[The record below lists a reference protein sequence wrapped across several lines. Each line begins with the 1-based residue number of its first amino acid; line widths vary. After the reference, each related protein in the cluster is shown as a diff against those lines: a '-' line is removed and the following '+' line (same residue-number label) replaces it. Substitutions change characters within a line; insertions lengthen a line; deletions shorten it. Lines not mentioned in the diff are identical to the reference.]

1 MLPGASYAIFA
12 EDRQGVAHEVAK
24 ELSVEPGET
33 IDLGTIDVTSDKR
46 PEPVRTKAA
55 AAAAAVGPGG
65 QVAAGTSDE
74 TVIAGRVSL
83 PEGKSPAGLAA
94 AKEEP
99 ISAKTEAGTT
109 VTAKVTLPDG
119 RPAAG
124 ADVAAIAHGTNRQR
138 GGDVKRSQVLAEAK
152 VDESGTARLTLGG
165 VSSKT
170 HTEGYLIARHEGFGL
185 AWRPL
190 DLDTH
195 SVDATLKLA
204 EEQKIRGRLIDVEGR
219 PAAGARL
226 NVWASCS
233 RLPSGGSTCQPSCTT
248 PTKITFPPPGR
259 LPPRLTPKDDAQV
272 CGLPVGLGAVVHC
285 LGDERFAPQ
294 SLLLNTG
301 AAEEPAL
308 DDGTP
313 IKNAGP
319 DEELLLT
326 LSPAQW
332 FEGQVTYADTGQG
345 VPHAADDDLV
355 QPAGIWRNALGGR
368 PGRRRRALPHQS
380 AAGLAFRH

>member
-33 IDLGTIDVTSDKR
+33 INLGTVDVTSDKR

-204 EEQKIRGRLIDVEGR
+204 EEQKIRGRLMDVEGR
-219 PAAGARL
+219 PAAGDGPTCGQ
-226 NVWASCS
+226 SCS

-259 LPPRLTPKDDAQV
+259 LPPRLTPGTCQV

-294 SLLLNTG
+294 NLTLNTG
-301 AAEEPAL
+301 DVPRSGPRR
-308 DDGTP
+308 GTL

-319 DEELLLT
+319 DEEMLLT

-332 FEGQVTYADTGQG
+332 FEGQVTYADTGQAA
-345 VPHAADDDLV
+345 PHAA
-355 QPAGIWRNALGGR
+355 A
-368 PGRRRRALPHQS
+368 
-380 AAGLAFRH
+380 